1 MQTADD
7 SRLLSLDVA
16 RGIAA
21 LCVVV
26 FHWSHFG
33 IMPAAPG
40 EEAATRP
47 FWPLLKVLYAH
58 GGNGVDFFF
67 VLSGAI
73 FFIKYADAIATRQ
86 VGGWR
91 FFVLRFSRLYPLH
104 LATLIL
110 VAVLQY
116 AVFAQVGHFFVY
128 QDNGAAQFVLNLL
141 FIQDWAIV
149 PLLRDLSFNAPAW
162 SLSVEALLYLIFFV
176 LFRVARPGNAICAGI
191 AVAGLVL
198 YAETPLYRV
207 GQGLWC
213 FFLGGLIATWC
224 KTIPRGWLYGI
235 TAAAFVLGL
244 AMPYEWP
251 IFAGLTF
258 GYFYCTVFFAGVV
271 GCLIVLDRP
280 LQRVARFFSWLGD
293 ISYSSYL
300 LHFPLQI
307 MFVLPIILW
316 EGRYVGRPFGSAWM
330 MLAFFAVL
338 IPLSLVSYR
347 LFEAPARRGIR
358 SALLR
363 KRDTVAA

>member
-1 MQTADD
+1 MRTADD

-26 FHWSHFG
+26 FHWAHFG
-33 IMPAAPG
+33 LMPAAPG
-40 EEAATRP
+40 DEVAVRP
-47 FWPLLKVLYAH
+47 FWKLLKVLYAH

-73 FFIKYADAIATRQ
+73 FFIKYANAISSRE

-116 AVFAQVGHFFVY
+116 AVLSQVGRFFIYQHNDVAHFAV
-128 QDNGAAQFVLNLL
+128 NLL
-141 FIQDWAIV
+141 FIQDWAVV

-162 SLSVEALLYLIFFV
+162 SLSVEALLYLIFFA
-176 LFRVARPGNAICAGI
+176 LFRFVRPGSVVCAGI
-191 AVAGLVL
+191 AVIGLVL
-198 YAETPLYRV
+198 YAETPLAGV

-213 FFLGGLIATWC
+213 FFLGGIVATWC
-224 KTIPRGWLYGI
+224 KTKPRGWLCAI
-235 TAAAFVLGL
+235 TALAFVL
-244 AMPYEWP
+244 AWFTPYEWA
-251 IFAGLTF
+251 IFGQLTF
-258 GYFYCTVFFAGVV
+258 GYLYCTIFFVGLV
-271 GCLIVLDRP
+271 GCLIVFDRS
-280 LQRVARFFSWLGD
+280 LQRPARILSWLGD

-307 MFVLPIILW
+307 MFVLPIILI
-316 EGRYVGRPFGSAWM
+316 EGRYVGRPFGTTWM
-330 MLAFFAVL
+330 MPLFFAVL
-338 IPLSLVSYR
+338 IPLSLACYR